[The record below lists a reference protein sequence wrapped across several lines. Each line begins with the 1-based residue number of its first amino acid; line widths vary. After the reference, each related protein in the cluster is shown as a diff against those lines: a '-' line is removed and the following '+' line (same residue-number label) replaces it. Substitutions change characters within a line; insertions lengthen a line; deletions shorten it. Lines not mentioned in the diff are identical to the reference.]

1 MPPELDLLA
10 VDRGSVTAP
19 AGCGKTHLIADT
31 LALRVGPKRVLVL
44 THTNAGAAA
53 LRQRLKKAGV
63 GSAAFRVSTID
74 GFVMRIIAM
83 FPMRSNID
91 PRILEISNPG
101 NDYPAIRDAA
111 LGLLQAGHL
120 STALRATYARVIV
133 DEYQDCNL
141 VQHSIVDALATDLPT
156 VVLGDPMQA
165 IFGFAGNRLIS
176 WDRDVAP
183 RFPPIGELATPWRWI
198 NAGTEELGR
207 WLLYARAELQAGR
220 AVDLRAAPTGLQW
233 VQLDAANLEDG
244 RRTAAHTRLQDGE
257 ETVLIIGDARNP
269 RGRHQF
275 TSQTRGATSVETAD
289 LGDLTS
295 FARRFDLTRAD
306 ALEHL
311 VNFAGEVMTG
321 VGVSAFLGRIETLQG
336 GRARNPATAAEA
348 AALAFAARP
357 KLNAALHLLQQLE
370 GQEGTRVYR
379 PEMLH
384 SCRSAMRAV
393 SDDRTFLESVLQTR
407 ERNRHHG
414 RSVSRRAVGSTLLL
428 KGLEADV
435 AVILQPEQM
444 DACNL
449 YVALTRG
456 AKRILVC
463 SESCVLRPWRPG
475 CW

>member
-1 MPPELDLLA
+1 MPPELELLG
-10 VDRGSVTAP
+10 VTRGSVTAP

-31 LALRVGPKRVLVL
+31 LALHAGLKPVLVL

-53 LRQRLKKAGV
+53 LRQRMKRADV
-63 GSAAFRVSTID
+63 ASAAFRVSTID
-74 GFVMRIIAM
+74 GFVMRLISM
-83 FPMRSNID
+83 FPMRSAID
-91 PRILEISNPG
+91 PRVLEISNPG

-141 VQHSIVDALATDLPT
+141 VQHSIVDALANDLPT

-165 IFGFAGNRLIS
+165 IFGFAGNRLVN
-176 WDRDVAP
+176 WDRDVVP
-183 RFPPIGELATPWRWI
+183 RFPSIGELATPWRWI
-198 NAGTEELGR
+198 NAGMEELGR
-207 WLLYARAELQAGR
+207 WLLQARAELQVGR
-220 AVDLRAAPTGLQW
+220 AVDLRAAPAGMQW
-233 VQLDAANLEDG
+233 VHLDAANAEER

-275 TSQTRGATSVETAD
+275 TSQTRGATSVETVD

-295 FARRFDLTRAD
+295 FARRFDLAQAD

-311 VNFAGEVMTG
+311 VNFAGDLMTG
-321 VGVSAFLGRIETLQG
+321 VGPAAFLGRVRTLQG
-336 GRARNPATAAEA
+336 GRARTPPTPAEE

-357 KLNAALHLLQQLE
+357 GLDAALQLLERLE
-370 GQEGTRVYR
+370 GQDGARVYR
-379 PEMLH
+379 PEMLYC
-384 SCRSAMRAV
+384 CRSAMRAV
-393 SDDRTFLESVLQTR
+393 TNGRTFLEAVLLTR

-414 RSVSRRAVGSTLLL
+414 RPVSRRAVGSTLLL

-444 DACNL
+444 DRCNL

-463 SESCVLRPWRPG
+463 SERSMLRP
-475 CW
+475 

>member
-1 MPPELDLLA
+1 MLPELDLLA
-10 VDRGSVTAP
+10 VNRGSITAP
-19 AGCGKTHLIADT
+19 AGCGKTQLIADT
-31 LALRVGPKRVLVL
+31 LALHAGPKRILVL

-53 LRQRLKKAGV
+53 LRQRMKKAGV
-63 GSAAFRVSTID
+63 GPAGFRVSTID
-74 GFVMRIIAM
+74 GFVMRLIAM
-83 FPMRSNID
+83 FPMRSALD
-91 PRILEISNPG
+91 PRVLEINNPG

-111 LGLLQAGHL
+111 LKLLQAGHL
-120 STALRATYARVIV
+120 STALRATFARVIV

-141 VQHSIVDALATDLPT
+141 VQHSIVDALAAGLPT

-165 IFGFAGNRLIS
+165 IFGFAGNRLVS
-176 WDRDVAP
+176 WGRDVVP

-207 WLLYARAELQAGR
+207 WLLYARAELQANR
-220 AVDLRAAPTGLQW
+220 AVDLRTAPAELQW
-233 VQLDAANLEDG
+233 VQLDAAKQDDS
-244 RRTAAHTRLQDGE
+244 RRTTAHTRLQDGE

-275 TSQTRGATSVETAD
+275 TSQTRGATSVETVD
-289 LGDLTS
+289 LGDLTN
-295 FARRFDLTRAD
+295 FARRFDLTRSD

-321 VGVSAFLGRIETLQG
+321 VSAAALLGRIKTLQY

-357 KLNAALHLLQQLE
+357 EIGAALHLLQELE
-370 GQEGTRVYR
+370 GQDGARVYR

-384 SCRSAMRAV
+384 CCRSAMRAV
-393 SDDRTFLESVLQTR
+393 SSDRSFFEAVLQTR

-414 RSVSRRAVGSTLLL
+414 RPVSRRAVGSTLLL

-435 AVILQPEQM
+435 VVILYPELM

-456 AKRILVC
+456 AKRVLVC
-463 SESCVLRPWRPG
+463 SESSVLRS
-475 CW
+475 

>member
-1 MPPELDLLA
+1 MPPELDLLE

-31 LALRVGPKRVLVL
+31 LAMHAGSKRVLVL

-53 LRQRLKKAGV
+53 LRQRMKKGGIASG
-63 GSAAFRVSTID
+63 AFRVSTID
-74 GFVMRIIAM
+74 GFVMRLLAM
-83 FPMRSNID
+83 FPMRSAID
-91 PRILEISNPG
+91 PRVLEISNPG
-101 NDYPAIRDAA
+101 SDYPAIRDAA
-111 LGLLQAGHL
+111 LGLLLAGHL

-141 VQHSIVDALATDLPT
+141 VQHAIVDALANDLPT

-165 IFGFAGNRLIS
+165 IFGFAGNRLVN
-176 WDRDVAP
+176 WGRDVAP
-183 RFPPIGELATPWRWI
+183 RFPPLGELATPWRWI

-207 WLLYARAELQAGR
+207 WLLHARAELQAGR
-220 AVDLRAAPTGLQW
+220 PVDLCAAPAELQW
-233 VQLDAANLEDG
+233 VQLDAANVEEG
-244 RRTAAHTRLQDGE
+244 RRAAAQTRLQDGE

-275 TSQTRGATSVETAD
+275 TSQTRGATSVETVD

-295 FARRFDLTRAD
+295 FARRFDLARAD
-306 ALEHL
+306 ALQHL
-311 VNFAGEVMTG
+311 VNFAGDVMTG
-321 VGVSAFLGRIETLQG
+321 VGAAVLLGRIETLQG
-336 GRARNPATAAEA
+336 GRARNPPTPAEE
-348 AALAFAARP
+348 AALAFCARP
-357 KLNAALHLLQQLE
+357 GLGAALQLLQQLE
-370 GQEGTRVYR
+370 DQDGARVFR
-379 PEMLH
+379 PELLH
-384 SCRSAMRAV
+384 CCRLAMRTV
-393 SDDRTFLESVLQTR
+393 SENRTFLEAVLQTR

-414 RSVSRRAVGSTLLL
+414 RPVSRRAVGSTLLL

-456 AKRILVC
+456 ARRLLVC
-463 SESCVLRPWRPG
+463 SERGSLRP
-475 CW
+475 

>member
-1 MPPELDLLA
+1 MLPKLDLLT

-31 LALRVGPKRVLVL
+31 LALHVGPRRVLVL

-74 GFVMRIIAM
+74 GFVMRLVAM
-83 FPMRSNID
+83 FPMRSAID
-91 PRILEISNPG
+91 PHVLEIGNPG
-101 NDYPAIRDAA
+101 NDYPAIRGAA
-111 LGLLQAGHL
+111 LGILQAGHL

-141 VQHSIVDALATDLPT
+141 VQHSIVDALAADLPT

-176 WDRDVAP
+176 WGGDVVP
-183 RFPPIGELATPWRWI
+183 RFPPIGELAKPWRWI
-198 NAGTEELGR
+198 NAGTEELGQ
-207 WLLYARAELQAGR
+207 WLLYARAELQTGR

-233 VQLDAANLEDG
+233 VQLDAANLENG
-244 RRTAAHTRLQDGE
+244 RRIAAQTRLQDGE
-257 ETVLIIGDARNP
+257 QTVLIIGDARNP

-275 TSQTRGATSVETAD
+275 TSQTHGATSVETVD

-311 VNFAGEVMTG
+311 VNFAGDVMTG
-321 VGVSAFLGRIETLQG
+321 VGAAAFLGRITTLQS

-348 AALAFAARP
+348 VALAFSARP
-357 KLNAALHLLQQLE
+357 ELNAALHLLQQLE
-370 GQEGTRVYR
+370 GQDGARVYR

-384 SCRSAMRAV
+384 CCRTAMRAV
-393 SDDRTFLESVLQTR
+393 SDARTFLEAVLQTR

-414 RSVSRRAVGSTLLL
+414 RPVSRRAVGSTLLL

-435 AVILQPEQM
+435 AVILHPERM

-456 AKRILVC
+456 AKRVLVC
-463 SESCVLRPWRPG
+463 SESSVMKP
-475 CW
+475 

>member
-31 LALRVGPKRVLVL
+31 LALHVGPKRVLVL

-63 GSAAFRVSTID
+63 GSAAFQVSTID
-74 GFVMRIIAM
+74 GFVMRLIAM
-83 FPMRSNID
+83 FPMRSAID

-101 NDYPAIRDAA
+101 NDYPAIRNAA

-141 VQHSIVDALATDLPT
+141 VQHSIVDALSADLPT

-165 IFGFAGNRLIS
+165 IFGFAGNRLVS
-176 WDRDVAP
+176 WDRDVVP
-183 RFPPIGELATPWRWI
+183 RFPSIGELATPWRWI

-207 WLLYARAELQAGR
+207 WLLYARAELQSGR
-220 AVDLRAAPTGLQW
+220 AVDLRAAPTGLKW

-269 RGRHQF
+269 RGRHRL
-275 TSQTRGATSVETAD
+275 TSQTRGATSVETVD

-311 VNFAGEVMTG
+311 VNFAGDVMTG
-321 VGVSAFLGRIETLQG
+321 VGAAAFLGRINSLLG
-336 GRARNPATAAEA
+336 GRAKNPATAAEA
-348 AALAFAARP
+348 VALAFAARP
-357 KLNAALHLLQQLE
+357 ELSAALHLLQQLE
-370 GQEGTRVYR
+370 SQEGTRIYR

-384 SCRSAMRAV
+384 CCRSAMRAV
-393 SDDRTFLESVLQTR
+393 SDNRTFLEAVLQTR

-414 RSVSRRAVGSTLLL
+414 RPVSRRAVGSTLLL

-456 AKRILVC
+456 AKRVLVC
-463 SESCVLRPWRPG
+463 SVSNVLMP
-475 CW
+475 

>member
-1 MPPELDLLA
+1 MPPEIDLLA
-10 VDRGSVTAP
+10 VNRGSVTAP

-31 LALRVGPKRVLVL
+31 LALHAGPKRVLVL

-53 LRQRLKKAGV
+53 LRQRMKKAGV

-74 GFVMRIIAM
+74 GFVMRLITM
-83 FPMRSNID
+83 FPMRSAID
-91 PRILEISNPG
+91 PRVLEISNPR
-101 NDYPAIRDAA
+101 NDYPLIRDAA

-120 STALRATYARVIV
+120 STTLRATYARVIV

-141 VQHSIVDALATDLPT
+141 VQHSIVDALAAVLPT

-165 IFGFAGNRLIS
+165 IFGFAGNRLVS
-176 WDRDVAP
+176 WSSDVASK
-183 RFPPIGELATPWRWI
+183 FPPIGELTTPWRWI

-207 WLLYARAELQAGR
+207 WLLYARSELQASR
-220 AVDLRAAPTGLQW
+220 AVDLRTAPAGLQW
-233 VQLDAANLEDG
+233 VQLDAAKQEES
-244 RRTAAHTRLQDGE
+244 RRAAAHTRLQSGE

-275 TSQTRGATSVETAD
+275 TSQTRGATSVETVD
-289 LGDLTS
+289 LVDLTN
-295 FARRFDLTRAD
+295 FARRFDLTRSD

-321 VGVSAFLGRIETLQG
+321 VGATAFLGRIKTLQG
-336 GRARNPATAAEA
+336 GRARNQATAAEA
-348 AALAFAARP
+348 AALTFAARP
-357 KLNAALHLLQQLE
+357 VMGAALLLLQQLE
-370 GQEGTRVYR
+370 GQDGARVYR

-384 SCRSAMRAV
+384 CCRSAMRAV
-393 SDDRTFLESVLQTR
+393 SHDRSFFDAVLQTR

-414 RSVSRRAVGSTLLL
+414 RPVSRRAVGSTLLL

-435 AVILQPEQM
+435 AVILHPEQM

-456 AKRILVC
+456 AKRVLVC
-463 SESCVLRPWRPG
+463 SGSSVLTP
-475 CW
+475 

>member
-1 MPPELDLLA
+1 MPPEIELLA
-10 VDRGSVTAP
+10 VTRGSVTAP

-31 LALRVGPKRVLVL
+31 LALHQGTKPALVL

-63 GSAAFRVSTID
+63 ASVAFRVSTID
-74 GFVMRIIAM
+74 GFVMRLIAM
-83 FPMRSNID
+83 FPMRSAID
-91 PRILEISNPG
+91 RHILEISNPG

-120 STALRATYARVIV
+120 STALRSTYARVIV

-141 VQHSIVDALATDLPT
+141 VQHSIVDSLANDLPT
-156 VVLGDPMQA
+156 LVLGDPMQA
-165 IFGFAGNRLIS
+165 IFGFAGNRLVN
-176 WDRDVAP
+176 WDRDVLP
-183 RFPPIGELATPWRWI
+183 RFPSIGELATPWRWI
-198 NAGTEELGR
+198 NAGMEELGL
-207 WLLYARAELQAGR
+207 WLLQVRAELQAGR
-220 AVDLRAAPTGLQW
+220 SVDLRAAPAGLHCIYH
-233 VQLDAANLEDG
+233 DAANAEES

-275 TSQTRGATSVETAD
+275 TSQTRGATSVETVD

-295 FARRFDLTRAD
+295 FARRFDLARAD
-306 ALEHL
+306 ALEQL
-311 VNFAGEVMTG
+311 VNFAGDVMTG
-321 VGVSAFLGRIETLQG
+321 VGPAAFFGRVRTLQG
-336 GRARNPATAAEA
+336 GRARTPPTPAED

-357 KLNAALHLLQQLE
+357 GLDAALQLLQLLE
-370 GQEGTRVYR
+370 GQDGARVFR
-379 PEMLH
+379 PELLH
-384 SCRSAMRAV
+384 CCRSAMRNV
-393 SDDRTFLESVLQTR
+393 SNVRTFLEAVLQTR

-414 RSVSRRAVGSTLLL
+414 RPVSRRAVGSTLLL

-444 DACNL
+444 DSCNL

-463 SESCVLRPWRPG
+463 SEHSMLRPRSSS
-475 CW
+475 

>member
-1 MPPELDLLA
+1 MLPELDLLA
-10 VDRGSVTAP
+10 VSRGSVTAP

-31 LALRVGPKRVLVL
+31 LALHVGSKRVLVL

-53 LRQRLKKAGV
+53 LRQRIKKAGV

-74 GFVMRIIAM
+74 GFVMRLLTM
-83 FPMRSNID
+83 FPMRSAIHT
-91 PRILEISNPG
+91 RILEISNPRS
-101 NDYPAIRDAA
+101 DYPAIRAAA
-111 LGLLQAGHL
+111 LALLQAGHL

-141 VQHSIVDALATDLPT
+141 IQHSIVDALAADLPT

-165 IFGFAGNRLIS
+165 IFGFAGNRLVS
-176 WDRDVAP
+176 WGGDVVP

-198 NAGTEELGR
+198 NAGMEELGR
-207 WLLYARAELQAGR
+207 WLLYARAELQADR
-220 AVDLRAAPTGLQW
+220 ALDLRAAPTGLQW
-233 VQLDAANLEDG
+233 VHLDAANLEDG
-244 RRTAAHTRLQDGE
+244 RRTAAHTRLRDGE
-257 ETVLIIGDARNP
+257 ETVLIIGDALNAK
-269 RGRHQF
+269 GRHQF
-275 TSQTRGATSVETAD
+275 TSQTRGATSIETAD

-295 FARRFDLTRAD
+295 FARRFDLAQTE

-311 VNFAGEVMTG
+311 VNFAGDVMTG
-321 VGVSAFLGRIETLQG
+321 VGTTTFLGRIKTLQG

-348 AALAFAARP
+348 VALAFAARP
-357 KLNAALHLLQQLE
+357 ELSAALHLLQMLE
-370 GQEGTRVYR
+370 GQEGARIYR

-384 SCRSAMRAV
+384 CCRSAMRATSV
-393 SDDRTFLESVLQTR
+393 DRTFLEAVLQTR

-414 RSVSRRAVGSTLLL
+414 RPVSRRAVGSTLLL

-435 AVILQPEQM
+435 AVILQLEQM

-456 AKRILVC
+456 AKRVLVC
-463 SESCVLRPWRPG
+463 SGSSVLRP
-475 CW
+475 

>member
-31 LALRVGPKRVLVL
+31 LALHEGPKPILVL

-53 LRQRLKKAGV
+53 LRQRMKKASV
-63 GSAAFRVSTID
+63 ASAAFRVSTID
-74 GFVMRIIAM
+74 GFVMRLIAM
-83 FPMRSNID
+83 FPMRSAID
-91 PRILEISNPG
+91 ARVLEISNPG

-111 LGLLQAGHL
+111 LRLLQAGHL
-120 STALRATYARVIV
+120 STILRATYARLIV

-141 VQHSIVDALATDLPT
+141 IQHSIVDALAGDLPT

-165 IFGFAGNRLIS
+165 IFGFAGNRLVN
-176 WDRDVAP
+176 WGKDVAP
-183 RFPPIGELATPWRWI
+183 LFPSIGELATPWRWL

-207 WLLYARAELQAGR
+207 WLLQTRSELQADRG
-220 AVDLRAAPTGLQW
+220 VDLQAAPAGLQW
-233 VQLDAANLEDG
+233 VRLDAANVEEG
-244 RRTAAHTRLQDGE
+244 RRTAAHTRLQVGE

-275 TSQTRGATSVETAD
+275 TSQTRGATSVETVD

-295 FARRFDLTRAD
+295 FARRFDLARAD
-306 ALEHL
+306 AIEHL

-321 VGVSAFLGRIETLQG
+321 VGAAAFLGRVRTLQV
-336 GRARNPATAAEA
+336 GRARTPASAAEE

-357 KLNAALHLLQQLE
+357 HLDAALNLLQRLE
-370 GQEGTRVYR
+370 DQDGARVYR
-379 PEMLH
+379 PEMLRC
-384 SCRSAMRAV
+384 CRSAMRAV
-393 SDDRTFLESVLQTR
+393 TDDRTILEAVLQTR

-414 RSVSRRAVGSTLLL
+414 RPVSRRAVGSTLLL

-435 AVILQPEQM
+435 AVVLQPEQM
-444 DACNL
+444 DRCNL

-456 AKRILVC
+456 ARRVVVC
-463 SESCVLRPWRPG
+463 SERSVLQP
-475 CW
+475 

>member
-1 MPPELDLLA
+1 MQPELDLLS

-19 AGCGKTHLIADT
+19 AGCGKTHLIAFS
-31 LALRVGPKRVLVL
+31 LSKHVGTKPVLVL

-53 LRQRLKKAGV
+53 LRQRMKKASV
-63 GSAAFRVSTID
+63 ASSSFRVSTID
-74 GFVMRIIAM
+74 GFAMRLIAM
-83 FPMRSNID
+83 FPMRSAIDLRVLEIVD
-91 PRILEISNPG
+91 PR
-101 NDYPAIRDAA
+101 NDYPAIRNAA
-111 LGLLQAGHL
+111 LALLQAGHL

-141 VQHSIVDALATDLPT
+141 LQHSIIDALACELPT

-165 IFGFAGNRLIS
+165 IFGFAGNQLVN
-176 WDRDVAP
+176 WVQDVAA
-183 RFPPIGELATPWRWI
+183 RFPPIGELETPWRWI
-198 NAGTEELGR
+198 NAGTEELGC
-207 WLLYARAELQAGR
+207 WLLHARAELQAGR
-220 AVDLRAAPTGLQW
+220 NVDLSTAVAGLEW
-233 VQLDAANLEDG
+233 IQLDRANLEGG

-275 TSQTRGATSVETAD
+275 TSQTRGATSVETVD
-289 LGDLTS
+289 LGDLTV

-311 VNFAGEVMTG
+311 VNFAGDVMTG
-321 VGVSAFLGRIETLQG
+321 VSATTHLGRIKTLQG
-336 GRARNPATAAEA
+336 GRARNSPSAAEEA
-348 AALAFAARP
+348 SLAFAKHP
-357 KLNAALHLLQQLE
+357 TLGAALLVLQQLE
-370 GQEGTRVYR
+370 AQPGARVFR
-379 PEMLH
+379 PEMLN
-384 SCRSAMRAV
+384 CCLSAMRSV
-393 SDDRTFLESVLQTR
+393 TGDKTFLDAVLQAR

-414 RSVSRRAVGSTLLL
+414 RPVSRRAVGSTLLL

-456 AKRILVC
+456 AKRVLVC
-463 SESCVLRPWRPG
+463 SERSVLSP
-475 CW
+475 

>member
-31 LALRVGPKRVLVL
+31 LALHAEPKPVLVL

-53 LRQRLKKAGV
+53 LRLRMKRAGV
-63 GSAAFRVSTID
+63 ASAAFRVSTID
-74 GFVMRIIAM
+74 GFVMRLISM
-83 FPMRSNID
+83 FPMRSAID
-91 PRILEISNPG
+91 PRVLEISDAR
-101 NDYPAIRDAA
+101 NDYPAIREAA
-111 LGLLQAGHL
+111 LALLQAGHL

-141 VQHSIVDALATDLPT
+141 VQHAIVDALADDIPT

-165 IFGFAGNRLIS
+165 IFGFAGNRLVH
-176 WDRDVAP
+176 WGRDVAS
-183 RFPPIGELATPWRWI
+183 RFPAIGELATPWRWI

-207 WLLYARAELQAGR
+207 WLLHARAELQAGR
-220 AVDLRAAPTGLQW
+220 GVDLRAVPAGLQW
-233 VQLDAANLEDG
+233 VQLDAADLEGG
-244 RRTAAHTRLQDGE
+244 RRTAAHTRLQHGE

-275 TSQTRGATSVETAD
+275 TSQTRGATSVEAVD

-295 FARRFDLTRAD
+295 FARRFDLGRAD

-311 VNFAGEVMTG
+311 VNFAGDLMTG
-321 VGVSAFLGRIETLQG
+321 VGAAAFIGRIRTLRG
-336 GRARNPATAAEA
+336 GRARTPPSAAEE
-348 AALAFAARP
+348 AALEFAARP
-357 KLNAALHLLQQLE
+357 TLAVALQLLQRLE
-370 GQEGTRVYR
+370 EQPGARVFR

-384 SCRSAMRAV
+384 CCRSAMRAV
-393 SDDRTFLESVLQTR
+393 TAGDRTFLEAVLQAR

-414 RSVSRRAVGSTLLL
+414 RPVSRRAVGSTLLL

-444 DACNL
+444 DACHL

-456 AKRILVC
+456 ARRVLVC
-463 SESCVLRPWRPG
+463 AERGVLRP
-475 CW
+475 